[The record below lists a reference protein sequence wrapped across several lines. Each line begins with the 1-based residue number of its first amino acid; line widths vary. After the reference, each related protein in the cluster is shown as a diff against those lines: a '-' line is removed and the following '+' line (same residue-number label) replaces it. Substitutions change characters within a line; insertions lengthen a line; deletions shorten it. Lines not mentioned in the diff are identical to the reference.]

1 VSTQRGGTQGAA
13 AAMRAALDAVGVGA
27 AEGPRWKAHIR
38 LEKRWGDN
46 PDATP
51 YEVIERDDN
60 LLMYGGASALWQQ
73 LIGSGAITAYS
84 NANAYIGVGDSTTA
98 AAATQT
104 DLQAATNKLRKAMD
118 ATYPLH
124 TDGTTSG
131 AASIVFR
138 STFATTDANFAWQE
152 WAVFNASSTGRMLN
166 RKVESLGTKTSSA
179 AWTLTVT
186 ITLS

>member
-84 NANAYIGVGDSTTA
+84 
-98 AAATQT
+98 
-104 DLQAATNKLRKAMD
+104 
-118 ATYPLH
+118 
-124 TDGTTSG
+124 
-131 AASIVFR
+131 
-138 STFATTDANFAWQE
+138 DANFAWQE